1 MVNKVSLIGRIGN
14 IDVKDTKSGEKLTSL
29 SLATSESYKDK
40 NGEWQDKTEWHRCTI
55 FKEFKA
61 DKGDL
66 CYLEGKITY
75 REHEGKYYTDIIAS
89 YVRKINSKGEK
100 IVEQDEIQNNL
111 PSPTG
116 AQMVAM
122 KVKVRK
128 GELKLSQIKEKFNLT
143 TEELAIL
150 NAEVPKG
157 EDDDELPF

>member
-14 IDVKDTKSGEKLTSL
+14 IDVKDTKGGDKLTNL

-66 CYLEGKITY
+66 VYLEGKITY
-75 REHEGKYYTDIIAS
+75 REHEGKYYTDIIGS

-100 IVEQDEIQNNL
+100 IVEQDEVQNNL

-116 AQMVAM
+116 AQMVSM

-128 GELKLSQIKEKFNLT
+128 GELKLSQIKEKFNLSK
-143 TEELAIL
+143 EEVAIL
-150 NAEVPKG
+150 NAEIPAG
-157 EDDDELPF
+157 EDDGELPF

>member
-1 MVNKVSLIGRIGN
+1 MVNKVTLIGRIGN
-14 IDVKDTKSGEKLTSL
+14 IDVKDTKSGDKLTNL

-66 CYLEGKITY
+66 VYLEGKITY
-75 REHEGKYYTDIIAS
+75 RENDGKYYTDIIAS
-89 YVRKINSKGEK
+89 YIRKLNSKGEK
-100 IVEQDEIQNNL
+100 QSEQDDIQNNL

-128 GELKLSQIKEKFNLT
+128 GELKLSQIKEKFNLSK
-143 TEELAIL
+143 EEVAIL
-150 NAEVPKG
+150 NAEVPAG
-157 EDDDELPF
+157 EDDGELPF